1 MKDPERA
8 GYRIVG
14 GRELRKGYTTGSCA
28 AAASAAAA
36 YMAVSGKQADEAA
49 ITLPAGERV
58 VFEIANA
65 SIFAE
70 GARCSVK
77 KDGGDDPDVTTG
89 LDIFAEVTL
98 SDNGVI
104 EIDGGDGVGRVTKEG
119 LQIPPGKPAINPVP
133 RRMIAKSVQEVFDSF
148 SFGGGAKVTISVPG
162 GEAVAK
168 RTFNPMLGITGGISI
183 IGTTGIVE
191 PMSEDAIVATTNI
204 LIDRRFIEDPE
215 KILITP
221 GNYGS
226 DFCRDHLKLDL
237 KQAVQVSNY
246 VGEALDYIRYK
257 GFRKVLF
264 VGHTGKLIKTA
275 ASIMNTHSGYADGR
289 MEIIAAYAAANGADT
304 RVVRDILG
312 CITTDKAFDVIR
324 GSSFESAVKK
334 EITDKA
340 LFHLRRRL
348 GEQAELELVMFT
360 TDRDSIMRS
369 DGAETLIAEFRTV

>member
-1 MKDPERA
+1 MT
-8 GYRIVG
+8 I
-14 GRELRKGYTTGSCA
+14 
-28 AAASAAAA
+28 
-36 YMAVSGKQADEAA
+36 
-49 ITLPAGERV
+49 
-58 VFEIANA
+58 
-65 SIFAE
+65 
-70 GARCSVK
+70 
-77 KDGGDDPDVTTG
+77 
-89 LDIFAEVTL
+89 

-237 KQAVQVSNY
+237 KQAVQAKSIF
-246 VGEALDYIRYK
+246 EIK
-257 GFRKVLF
+257 E
-264 VGHTGKLIKTA
+264 KL
-275 ASIMNTHSGYADGR
+275 
-289 MEIIAAYAAANGADT
+289 
-304 RVVRDILG
+304 
-312 CITTDKAFDVIR
+312 
-324 GSSFESAVKK
+324 
-334 EITDKA
+334 
-340 LFHLRRRL
+340 
-348 GEQAELELVMFT
+348 AELSLNLKSSPVDYASDDNGFT
-360 TDRDSIMRS
+360 NPTFS
-369 DGAETLIAEFRTV
+369 DEQQA

>member
-1 MKDPERA
+1 M
-8 GYRIVG
+8 
-14 GRELRKGYTTGSCA
+14 
-28 AAASAAAA
+28 
-36 YMAVSGKQADEAA
+36 
-49 ITLPAGERV
+49 
-58 VFEIANA
+58 
-65 SIFAE
+65 
-70 GARCSVK
+70 VK

-257 GFRKVLF
+257 GAERSEERR
-264 VGHTGKLIKTA
+264 VG
-275 ASIMNTHSGYADGR
+275 
-289 MEIIAAYAAANGADT
+289 
-304 RVVRDILG
+304 
-312 CITTDKAFDVIR
+312 
-324 GSSFESAVKK
+324 K
-334 EITDKA
+334 EC
-340 LFHLRRRL
+340 
-348 GEQAELELVMFT
+348 
-360 TDRDSIMRS
+360 RS
-369 DGAETLIAEFRTV
+369 RWSPYH

>member
-1 MKDPERA
+1 
-8 GYRIVG
+8 
-14 GRELRKGYTTGSCA
+14 
-28 AAASAAAA
+28 
-36 YMAVSGKQADEAA
+36 MAVSGKQADEAA

-183 IGTTGIVE
+183 IG
-191 PMSEDAIVATTNI
+191 
-204 LIDRRFIEDPE
+204 
-215 KILITP
+215 KI
-221 GNYGS
+221 
-226 DFCRDHLKLDL
+226 
-237 KQAVQVSNY
+237 
-246 VGEALDYIRYK
+246 
-257 GFRKVLF
+257 
-264 VGHTGKLIKTA
+264 
-275 ASIMNTHSGYADGR
+275 GR
-289 MEIIAAYAAANGADT
+289 AH
-304 RVVRDILG
+304 V
-312 CITTDKAFDVIR
+312 
-324 GSSFESAVKK
+324 
-334 EITDKA
+334 
-340 LFHLRRRL
+340 
-348 GEQAELELVMFT
+348 
-360 TDRDSIMRS
+360 
-369 DGAETLIAEFRTV
+369 